1 MIDRNHAL
9 SVAVQAAK
17 EAGAC
22 ITRGFNGT
30 GGFSVKTDPADRVTA
45 TDIEAQEGIVRML
58 TEQFPECSILSEE
71 AEGGT
76 IARSAEERF
85 VIDPLDG
92 TSNFTQKLP
101 HVATSIALQQQ
112 GESVAGVLF
121 FPVLNELYTA
131 VQGQGAFLNGEPVQV
146 QSCGSMRDAYI
157 AEIFSDRMHRGAG
170 VRYPPCTAYR
180 KFGSAVTALAY
191 LARGSVHAV
200 ALHCSLWDVAAADIL
215 IREAGG
221 RIECSW
227 NGEDHERGTLTC
239 IAAVPGIFEEFKA
252 YAETQYSG
260 DLPR

>member
-9 SVAVQAAK
+9 GVAVQAAK

-22 ITRGFNGT
+22 IMRGFNGT
-30 GGFSVKTDPADRVTA
+30 GGFSVKTDPSDRVTA
-45 TDIEAQEGIVRML
+45 TDMEAQEGIVRML
-58 TEQFPECSILSEE
+58 TEQFPGCSILAEE
-71 AEGGT
+71 EEGGT
-76 IARSAEERF
+76 LVRSAEERF

-92 TSNFTQKLP
+92 TANFTQKLP
-101 HVATSIALQQQ
+101 HVAVSIALQQR
-112 GESVAGVLF
+112 GESVTGVLF

-146 QSCGSMRDAYI
+146 QPCARMQDAYI
-157 AEIFSDRMHRGAG
+157 AEIFSDRTHRGTD

-180 KFGSAVTALAY
+180 KFGSAVTSLAY

-200 ALHCSLWDVAAADIL
+200 ALRCSLWDVAAAEVL

-239 IAAVPGIFEEFKA
+239 IAAVPGIFDEFRA
-252 YAETQYSG
+252 YAETHYS
-260 DLPR
+260 